1 MQAPPPQPHRL
12 HWIPVDPSWL
22 VSAGLV
28 VLGVLPHQVPATFRR
43 AMRAPL
49 GAVLFAAAAAWVW
62 VLKPV
67 LGSAMAIFLAAIVIY
82 ETSSAAGGYE
92 PSLLK
97 KRWAES
103 RHASYTEGFMSAP
116 TLVRDRVQK
125 NTHRWYQEVAMQ
137 EKPKV
142 IQERT
147 GGGRI
152 NVDTVFESDA
162 TPWHDEPEGAPHAI
176 QERTVPE
183 HSLAEHD
190 EDLGTY
196 E

>member
-22 VSAGLV
+22 VSASLV
-28 VLGVLPHQVPATFRR
+28 VLAVLPHQVPATFRR

-49 GAVLFAAAAAWVW
+49 GAVLFAAASAWVW
-62 VLKPV
+62 MLKPV
-67 LGSAMAIFLAAIVIY
+67 LGTAMAIFLAAVVIY
-82 ETSSAAGGYE
+82 
-92 PSLLK
+92 
-97 KRWAES
+97 ES
-103 RHASYTEGFMSAP
+103 RHASYMEGFMSAP

-125 NTHRWYQEVAMQ
+125 NAHRWYQEVALQ

-147 GGGRI
+147 GTGNI
-152 NVDTVFESDA
+152 NVDTVSEHDA
-162 TPWHDEPEGAPHAI
+162 TPWHDEPGGAPHAI
-176 QERTVPE
+176 QERIVAE

-190 EDLGTY
+190 EDLGTLD
-196 E
+196 